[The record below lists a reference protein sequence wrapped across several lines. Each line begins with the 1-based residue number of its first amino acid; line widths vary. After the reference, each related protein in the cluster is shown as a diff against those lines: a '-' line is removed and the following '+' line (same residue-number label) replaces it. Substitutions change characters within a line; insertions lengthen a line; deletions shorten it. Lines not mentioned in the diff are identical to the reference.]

1 MEWGGEVGG
10 AALVKA
16 ALSLTLP
23 LTELDNKHSDGEL
36 PAFEC
41 LEAWKPEH

>member
-10 AALVKA
+10 AALAKA
-16 ALSLTLP
+16 ALPLTLP
-23 LTELDNKHSDGEL
+23 LTVLDNKHSDGGL
-36 PAFEC
+36 PAFER